1 MASEVPVHQAW
12 RVAVLAALA
21 AFFASPLQA
30 QQRPP
35 SPPQQPGQAP
45 RPQVT
50 WEGLPRMQLEQMFA
64 GPLQDTVVQRWRD
77 PQTGTLCYLYVP
89 FTVQHSD
96 KTPTGAVQYGP
107 NNIGSISCTEPA

>member
-1 MASEVPVHQAW
+1 
-12 RVAVLAALA
+12 
-21 AFFASPLQA
+21 
-30 QQRPP
+30 
-35 SPPQQPGQAP
+35 
-45 RPQVT
+45 
-50 WEGLPRMQLEQMFA
+50 MQLEQMFA

-107 NNIGSISCTEPA
+107 NNIGSISCTEPAGAAPKVASPQPAPSPPATARKPAPASPAQQHPALRGPTTAEPSAQQ